1 MKEKEKEEKEKQPN
15 LISLTFIVNGTETIV
30 EKVNVNQPLHVS
42 VQKALEQ
49 TGNTGRSI
57 SEWQVI
63 FNDQTLDSNKKVE
76 DFNFPENAVIFLS
89 LKAGQGGI

>member
-1 MKEKEKEEKEKQPN
+1 MKEKELIEKQPN

-30 EKVNVNQPLHVS
+30 EKVNVHQPLSVS

-49 TGNTGRSI
+49 TGNTGRHI

-76 DFNFPENAVIFLS
+76 DFNFPENSVIFLS

>member
-1 MKEKEKEEKEKQPN
+1 MKEIGEKEKQPN
-15 LISLTFIVNGTETIV
+15 LISLTFIVNGTETLV
-30 EKVNVNQPLHVS
+30 EKVNVHQPLHVS
-42 VQKALEQ
+42 VNKALEQ
-49 TGNTGRSI
+49 TGNTGRAI

-63 FNDQTLDSNKKVE
+63 YNDQTLDPNAKVE

>member
-1 MKEKEKEEKEKQPN
+1 MNEKEEKENQPK
-15 LISLTFIVNGTETIV
+15 LISLTFIVNGSETIV
-30 EKVNVNQPLHVS
+30 EKVNVHQPLHVS

-49 TGNTGRSI
+49 TGNTGRPI
-57 SEWQVI
+57 NEWQVI
-63 FNDQTLDSNKKVE
+63 FNDKTLDSNRKVE